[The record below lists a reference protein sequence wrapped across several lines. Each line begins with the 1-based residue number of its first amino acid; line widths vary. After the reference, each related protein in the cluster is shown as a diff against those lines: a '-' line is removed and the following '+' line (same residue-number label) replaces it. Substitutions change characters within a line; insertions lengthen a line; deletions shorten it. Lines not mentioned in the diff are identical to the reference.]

1 MKRINIGIDTID
13 KIYHISDIHIRN
25 LKRHAEYQIVF
36 QRTAD
41 EIKRTKGPNDIIFLG
56 GDIVHA
62 KTDMTPELVQSV
74 QEFFKMFSD
83 IAPTILITGNHD
95 CNLNNKSRLDALTPI
110 VNALNH
116 PNLHY
121 LKDSGIYHLADKHFV
136 VMSVFDKPKDFIKA
150 SSFEGDFK
158 IALHHG
164 AVNNAITDI
173 GFKLVNDNV
182 DVDTFAGYSICMLG
196 DIHKPNQT
204 LQEYSCEE
212 LVVNESKLT
221 TKKIKH
227 IKPAIKYSGSLIQQN
242 YAEALIHGMLVWDTK
257 TCQAEFV
264 EIENNVCYY
273 TLEIDNKNFNPI
285 PVSLE
290 NKTIRLRIKVQN
302 TDPADLKAIV
312 ADIKT
317 KFNIEEFT
325 IQKINDF
332 TVNKSRVQK
341 INIGDVRDVEYQNEL
356 ISKYLENKFALD
368 DEMLDGVRHVN
379 RTVNSSL
386 PNLEVNR
393 NVSWIPKRFEFSNM
407 FSYGTDNVIDF
418 TNMKGVYGIFAPN
431 ASGKSTMLDSITY
444 CIFDKCGRTSKAA
457 SVMNNKSD
465 SFKCIFNFELDS
477 KNYFIEKKGTKGR
490 GNHVRVDVD
499 FYSVDDLGNKES
511 LNGKERSETN
521 DHIRQLLGTYEDFVL
536 TALSVQNNNSGFI
549 DMAQKD
555 RKDLLAQFLDINIF
569 EDLYKIANDDIK
581 EVATLV
587 KEYQRQD
594 FGTQLAQAN
603 TDIDTYSREHK
614 DYQFD
619 KAELELKINN
629 INDKILSLTSDLVP
643 IDVSIENIDSLNEL
657 KSKVEKLIVSLN
669 EDSTNRKEELIEVE
683 DTISVLK
690 FELAKYNI
698 SKIQAQIN
706 VLDAVKDSEKTL
718 VGQVAKLKAEV
729 SHKLEKMEKLNDL
742 EYDENCIFCMNNV
755 FVKDAIATK
764 ASIEEDK
771 KSAQEIVDKL
781 NVVKE
786 KIAELAPSLRE
797 KEDYNKLQKDIH
809 SKEIEKSS
817 IESNLHQINSKPH
830 QLAAKLAE
838 VEHQISEYFKKEA
851 AIKENKTIKAVIN
864 NLNDDVS
871 KLKED
876 LSILN
881 DQILS
886 CHSNML
892 VAEKLKEKAEE
903 SIIKLK
909 DLTKQYKFYEYY
921 LQAVNRDGVPYD
933 LITTAVP
940 FIEQEINNILSQLV
954 EFQLMLEMDGKNINC
969 YIVYDQ
975 DNFWSIEL
983 TSGMEKFIS
992 SLAIRTALIN
1002 VSSLPRPN
1010 FLAID
1015 EGFGVLDSDNLNSIF
1030 NLFDYLK
1037 TQFSF
1042 MLVISHIDSMKDIV
1056 DKLIEITKNNT
1067 SSKIYYV

>member
-1 MKRINIGIDTID
+1 MEHINIGIDKID
-13 KIYHISDIHIRN
+13 KIYHLADIHIRN
-25 LKRHAEYQIVF
+25 LKRHKEYQTVF
-36 QRTAD
+36 QRTVEA
-41 EIKRTKGPNDIIFLG
+41 IKKTIQPNDIIFLG

-74 QEFFKMFSD
+74 QEFFKMFAD
-83 IAPTILITGNHD
+83 LAPTILITGNHD

-121 LKDSGIYHLADKHFV
+121 LKDSGIYQLADKHFV

-150 SSFEGDFK
+150 SDFDAEYK

-164 AVNNAITDI
+164 AVNNAMTDI
-173 GFKLVNDNV
+173 GFRLVNDNV
-182 DVDTFAGYSICMLG
+182 DIDTFAGYKLTLLG
-196 DIHKPNQT
+196 DIHKPNQYLDSAKT
-204 LQEYSCEE
+204 IAY
-212 LVVNESKLT
+212 
-221 TKKIKH
+221 
-227 IKPAIKYSGSLIQQN
+227 PGSLIQQN
-242 YAEALIHGMLVWDTK
+242 YAEALVHGMLVWDTDTQK
-257 TCQAEFV
+257 AEFV
-264 EIENNVCYY
+264 EIENDICYY
-273 TLEIDNKNFNPI
+273 TLEIDNKKYDPI
-285 PVSLE
+285 PKSLLD
-290 NKTIRLRIKVQN
+290 KTIRLRIKVQN
-302 TDPADLKAIV
+302 TEPADLKAIIGKV
-312 ADIKT
+312 KT

-325 IQKINDF
+325 VQKINDF
-332 TVNKSRVQK
+332 SVNKTRVQK

-379 RTVNSSL
+379 RTVNSGL

-407 FSYGTDNVIDF
+407 FSYGADNEIDF

-431 ASGKSTMLDSITY
+431 ASGKSTMLDAITY

-457 SVMNNKSD
+457 SVMNNKSNT
-465 SFKCIFNFELDS
+465 FKCTFNFELDGR
-477 KNYFIEKKGTKGR
+477 NYFIEKVGTKGR
-490 GNHVRVDVD
+490 GNHVRVDVN
-499 FYSVDDLGNKES
+499 FYSIDDLGNKES

-569 EDLYKIANDDIK
+569 EDLYRIANEDIK

-594 FGTQLAQAN
+594 FGTQLANAN
-603 TDIDTYSREHK
+603 TDISMYTQEHK
-614 DYQFD
+614 SYQID
-619 KAELELKINN
+619 KDELETQITKL
-629 INDKILSLTSDLVP
+629 NDKILELTGDLVP
-643 IDVSIENIDSLNEL
+643 IDASIENIDSLTEL
-657 KSKVEKLIVSLN
+657 KLKVKSLITSLN
-669 EDSTNRKEELIEVE
+669 QSTIDKKDEVIEV
-683 DTISVLK
+683 DDSISALK

-698 SKIQAQIN
+698 AEIQARID
-706 VLDAVKDSEKTL
+706 VLDAVKESEKTL

-742 EYDENCIFCMNNV
+742 EYDENCSFCMNNV
-755 FVKDAIATK
+755 FVKDAISTK

-771 KSAQEIVDKL
+771 KSAQDLVDKL
-781 NVVKE
+781 NVVKD
-786 KIAELAPSLRE
+786 KITELTPSIKE
-797 KEDYNKLQKDIH
+797 KETYNDFQTQIQ
-809 SKEIEKSS
+809 SKENLKSS
-817 IESNLHQINSKPH
+817 IEAELAQIDAKYHQ
-830 QLAAKLAE
+830 ATTKLNE
-838 VEHQISEYFKKEA
+838 VSRQIDEYYKKEE

-864 NLNDDVS
+864 NLNDEVS
-871 KLKED
+871 GLKED
-876 LSILN
+876 LSNLN
-881 DQILS
+881 DDILK
-886 CHSNML
+886 CHSNL
-892 VAEKLKEKAEE
+892 IVAEQSKIKAEE
-903 SIIKLK
+903 SITKLK
-909 DLTKQYKFYEYY
+909 ELTKQYKFYEYY

-933 LITTAVP
+933 LSTTAVP

-975 DNFWSIEL
+975 DNFWPIEL

-1015 EGFGVLDSDNLNSIF
+1015 EGFGVLDADNLNSIF

-1042 MLVISHIDSMKDIV
+1042 MLVISHIDSMRDVV
-1056 DKLIEITKNNT
+1056 DKLIEIVKTNGN
-1067 SSKIYYV
+1067 SKIYYV

>member
-1 MKRINIGIDTID
+1 MKHINIGIDKID
-13 KIYHISDIHIRN
+13 KIYHLADIHIRN
-25 LKRHAEYQIVF
+25 LKRHKEYQTVF
-36 QRTAD
+36 QRTVDA
-41 EIKRTKGPNDIIFLG
+41 IKKTIQPNDIIFLG

-74 QEFFKMFSD
+74 QEFFKMFAD
-83 IAPTILITGNHD
+83 LAPTILITGNHD

-121 LKDSGIYHLADKHFV
+121 LKDSGIYQLADKHFV

-150 SSFEGDFK
+150 SDFDAEYK

-164 AVNNAITDI
+164 AVNNAMTDI
-173 GFKLVNDNV
+173 GFRLVNDNV
-182 DVDTFAGYSICMLG
+182 DIDTFAGYKLTLLG
-196 DIHKPNQT
+196 DIHKPNQYLDAAKT
-204 LQEYSCEE
+204 IAY
-212 LVVNESKLT
+212 
-221 TKKIKH
+221 
-227 IKPAIKYSGSLIQQN
+227 PGSLIQQN
-242 YAEALIHGMLVWDTK
+242 YAEALIHGMLVWDTDTQK
-257 TCQAEFV
+257 AEFV
-264 EIENNVCYY
+264 EIENDICYY
-273 TLEIDNKNFNPI
+273 TLEIDNKKYDPI
-285 PVSLE
+285 PKSLQD
-290 NKTIRLRIKVQN
+290 KTIRLRIKVQN
-302 TDPADLKAIV
+302 TEPADLKAIIAKV
-312 ADIKT
+312 KT

-325 IQKINDF
+325 VQKINDF
-332 TVNKSRVQK
+332 SVNKTRVQK

-379 RTVNSSL
+379 RTVNSGL

-407 FSYGTDNVIDF
+407 FSYGPDNEIDF

-431 ASGKSTMLDSITY
+431 ASGKSTMLDAITY
-444 CIFDKCGRTSKAA
+444 CIFDKCGRTSKAS
-457 SVMNNKSD
+457 SVMNNKSNT
-465 SFKCIFNFELDS
+465 FKCTFNFELDG
-477 KNYFIEKKGTKGR
+477 KNYFIEKVGTKGR
-490 GNHVRVDVD
+490 GNHVRVDVN
-499 FYSVDDLGNKES
+499 FYSLDDLGNKES

-594 FGTQLAQAN
+594 FGTQLANAT
-603 TDIDTYSREHK
+603 TDISMYTQEHK
-614 DYQFD
+614 SYQID
-619 KAELELKINN
+619 KTELENKISKLNDQILK
-629 INDKILSLTSDLVP
+629 LTGDLVP
-643 IDVSIENIDSLNEL
+643 IDASIENIDSLTEL
-657 KSKVEKLIVSLN
+657 KSKVEKLITSLN
-669 EDSTNRKEELIEVE
+669 QSTVDKKDELIEIE
-683 DTISVLK
+683 DAVSALK

-698 SKIQAQIN
+698 NEIQARID
-706 VLDAVKDSEKTL
+706 VLDAVKESEKTL

-742 EYDENCIFCMNNV
+742 EYDENCSFCMNNV
-755 FVKDAIATK
+755 FVKDAITTK

-771 KSAQEIVDKL
+771 KSAQDLVDKL
-781 NVVKE
+781 NVVKD
-786 KIAELAPSLRE
+786 KIAELTPSVKE
-797 KEDYNKLQKDIH
+797 KETYSDLQIQLQT
-809 SKEIEKSS
+809 KENLKSS
-817 IESNLHQINSKPH
+817 IEAELAQIDAKFHQ
-830 QLAAKLAE
+830 ATTKLNE
-838 VEHQISEYFKKEA
+838 VSRQIEEYYKKEE
-851 AIKENKTIKAVIN
+851 AIKANKVIKQNIT
-864 NLNDDVS
+864 NLNNDVTE
-871 KLKED
+871 LKED
-876 LSILN
+876 LSNLN
-881 DQILS
+881 DDILK
-886 CHSNML
+886 CHSNL
-892 VAEKLKEKAEE
+892 IVAEQAKIKAEE
-903 SIIKLK
+903 SIAKLK
-909 DLTKQYKFYEYY
+909 ELTKQYKFYEYY

-975 DNFWSIEL
+975 DNFWPIEL

-1015 EGFGVLDSDNLNSIF
+1015 EGFGVLDADNLNSIF

-1042 MLVISHIDSMKDIV
+1042 MLVISHIDSMRDVV
-1056 DKLIEITKNNT
+1056 DKLIEITKTNGN
-1067 SSKIYYV
+1067 SKIYYV

>member
-1 MKRINIGIDTID
+1 MQQINIGIDTIN
-13 KIYHISDIHIRN
+13 KIYHIADIHIRN
-25 LKRHAEYQIVF
+25 LKRHKEYQTVF
-36 QRTAD
+36 QRTVDA
-41 EIKRTKGPNDIIFLG
+41 IKSTIEPNDIIFLG

-74 QEFFKMFSD
+74 QEFFKMFAD

-116 PNLHY
+116 SNLHY
-121 LKDSGIYHLADKHFV
+121 LKESGVYHLADKHFV

-150 SSFEGDFK
+150 DSFEGDFK

-164 AVNNAITDI
+164 AVNNAMTDI
-173 GFKLVNDNV
+173 GFRLVNDNV
-182 DVDTFAGYSICMLG
+182 DIDTFAGYKLTLLG
-196 DIHKPNQT
+196 DIHKPNQYLDVAKT
-204 LQEYSCEE
+204 IAY
-212 LVVNESKLT
+212 
-221 TKKIKH
+221 
-227 IKPAIKYSGSLIQQN
+227 PGSLIQQN
-242 YAEALIHGMLVWDTK
+242 YAEALVHGMLVWDTK

-264 EIENNVCYY
+264 KIENDICYY
-273 TLEIDNKNFNPI
+273 TLEIDNTIYTPI
-285 PVSLE
+285 PKSLE
-290 NKTIRLRIKVQN
+290 DKTIRLRIKVQN
-302 TDPADLKAIV
+302 TEPADLKAIIATV
-312 ADIKT
+312 KT
-317 KFNIEEFT
+317 NFNIEEFT

-332 TVNKSRVQK
+332 TNNKTRVQK

-379 RTVNSSL
+379 RTVNSGL
-386 PNLEVNR
+386 PNLEINR

-407 FSYGTDNVIDF
+407 FSYGSDNVIDF

-431 ASGKSTMLDSITY
+431 ASGKSTMLDAITY

-465 SFKCIFNFELDS
+465 TFKCTFNFELDG

-490 GNHVRVDVD
+490 GSHVRVDVN
-499 FYSVDDLGNKES
+499 FYSEDELGNKES

-569 EDLYKIANDDIK
+569 EDLYRIANDDIK

-594 FGTQLAQAN
+594 FGTQLAQAIN
-603 TDIDTYSREHK
+603 DIDTYSIEHK
-614 DYQFD
+614 DYQID
-619 KAELELKINN
+619 KAELELKIEELNT
-629 INDKILSLTSDLVP
+629 KILELTSNLVP
-643 IDVSIENIDSLNEL
+643 IDASIENIDSLNEL

-669 EDSTNRKEELIEVE
+669 EDTASKKEELIEVE
-683 DTISVLK
+683 NSISVLNS
-690 FELAKYNI
+690 ELANYNI
-698 SKIQAQIN
+698 FEIQARID
-706 VLDAVKDSEKTL
+706 VLDSVKESEKAL

-729 SHKLEKMEKLNDL
+729 NHKLEKMEKLNDL
-742 EYDENCIFCMNNV
+742 EYDENCSFCMNNV

-781 NVVKE
+781 NVVKD
-786 KIAELAPSLRE
+786 KIIELTPSLKE
-797 KEDYNKLQKDIH
+797 KDNYNKLQKDIH
-809 SKEIEKSS
+809 LKESEKSS
-817 IESNLHQINSKPH
+817 IESNLHQIDSKQH
-830 QLAAKLAE
+830 QLSTKLVE
-838 VEHQISEYFKKEA
+838 VEYQISEYFKKEA
-851 AIKENKTIKAVIN
+851 AIKENKAIKSVIY
-864 NLNDDVS
+864 NLNEEVS
-871 KLKED
+871 QLKDD

-881 DQILS
+881 DQILA

-892 VAEKLKEKAEE
+892 VSEKLKEKAEE

-954 EFQLMLEMDGKNINC
+954 DFQLMLEMDGKNINC

-975 DNFWSIEL
+975 DNFWPIEL

-1042 MLVISHIDSMKDIV
+1042 MLVISHIDSMRDVV
-1056 DKLIEITKNNT
+1056 DKLIEITKTNGN
-1067 SSKIYYV
+1067 SKIYYV

>member
-1 MKRINIGIDTID
+1 MQHINIGIDKID
-13 KIYHISDIHIRN
+13 KIYHLADIHIRN
-25 LKRHAEYQIVF
+25 LKRHKEYQTVF
-36 QRTAD
+36 QRTVDA
-41 EIKRTKGPNDIIFLG
+41 IKKTIQPNDIIFLG

-74 QEFFKMFSD
+74 QEFFKMFAD
-83 IAPTILITGNHD
+83 LAPTILITGNHD

-121 LKDSGIYHLADKHFV
+121 LKDSGIYQLADKHFV
-136 VMSVFDKPKDFIKA
+136 VMSVFDRPKDFIKA
-150 SSFEGDFK
+150 SDFDAEYK

-164 AVNNAITDI
+164 AVNNAMTDI
-173 GFKLVNDNV
+173 GFRLVNDNV
-182 DVDTFAGYSICMLG
+182 DIDTFAGYKLTLLG
-196 DIHKPNQT
+196 DIHKPNQYLDDAKT
-204 LQEYSCEE
+204 IAY
-212 LVVNESKLT
+212 
-221 TKKIKH
+221 
-227 IKPAIKYSGSLIQQN
+227 PGSLIQQN
-242 YAEALIHGMLVWDTK
+242 YAEALAHGMLVWDTD
-257 TCQAEFV
+257 TQTAEFV
-264 EIENNVCYY
+264 EIENDICYY
-273 TLEIDNKNFNPI
+273 TLEIDNKKYDPI
-285 PVSLE
+285 PKSLLD
-290 NKTIRLRIKVQN
+290 KTIRLRIKVQN
-302 TDPADLKAIV
+302 TEPADLKAIIAKV
-312 ADIKT
+312 KT

-325 IQKINDF
+325 VQKINDF
-332 TVNKSRVQK
+332 SVNKTRVQK

-379 RTVNSSL
+379 RTVNSGL

-407 FSYGTDNVIDF
+407 FSYGPDNEIDF

-431 ASGKSTMLDSITY
+431 ASGKSTMLDAITY
-444 CIFDKCGRTSKAA
+444 CIFDKCGRTSKAS
-457 SVMNNKSD
+457 SVMNNKSN
-465 SFKCIFNFELDS
+465 SFKCTFNFELDG
-477 KNYFIEKKGTKGR
+477 KNYFIEKVGTKGR
-490 GNHVRVDVD
+490 GNHVRVDVN

-569 EDLYKIANDDIK
+569 EDLYRIANEDIK

-594 FGTQLAQAN
+594 FGTQLANAN
-603 TDIDTYSREHK
+603 TDIIMYTQEHK
-614 DYQFD
+614 SYQID
-619 KAELELKINN
+619 KDELESKITKL
-629 INDKILSLTSDLVP
+629 NDQILQLTGDLVP
-643 IDVSIENIDSLNEL
+643 IDASIENIDSLTEL
-657 KSKVEKLIVSLN
+657 KSKVEKLITSLTQN
-669 EDSTNRKEELIEVE
+669 SIEKKDEIIEVE
-683 DTISVLK
+683 DAISALN
-690 FELAKYNI
+690 FEIAKYNI
-698 SKIQAQIN
+698 AEIQARID
-706 VLDAVKDSEKTL
+706 VLDAVKETEKTL
-718 VGQVAKLKAEV
+718 VGQVAQLKAEV

-742 EYDENCIFCMNNV
+742 EYDENCSFCMNNV
-755 FVKDAIATK
+755 FVKDAIQTK

-771 KSAQEIVDKL
+771 KSAQDLVDKL
-781 NVVKE
+781 NVVKDKITELTPSIDE
-786 KIAELAPSLRE
+786 KD
-797 KEDYNKLQKDIH
+797 KYNKLKNQVQL
-809 SKEIEKSS
+809 KETLKAGIEA
-817 IESNLHQINSKPH
+817 ELHQIDAKYH
-830 QLAAKLAE
+830 QATTKLNE
-838 VEHQISEYFKKEA
+838 VTRQIEEYYKKEA
-851 AIKENKTIKAVIN
+851 AIKENKTIKAAIN
-864 NLNDDVS
+864 NLNEEVT
-871 KLKED
+871 LFKEE

-881 DQILS
+881 DDILK
-886 CHSNML
+886 CHSNL
-892 VAEKLKEKAEE
+892 IVAEQSKIKAEE
-903 SIIKLK
+903 SITKLK

-954 EFQLMLEMDGKNINC
+954 EFNLMLEMDGKNINC

-975 DNFWSIEL
+975 DNFWPIEL

-1015 EGFGVLDSDNLNSIF
+1015 EGFGVLDADNLNSIF

-1037 TQFSF
+1037 SQFSF
-1042 MLVISHIDSMKDIV
+1042 MLVISHIDSMRDVV
-1056 DKLIEITKNNT
+1056 DKLIEITKTNGN
-1067 SSKIYYV
+1067 SKIYYV